1 MDDIG
6 VDKKPCGK
14 KNMDF
19 VNEDIGF
26 LTNTMDSGFDFGKTF
41 CIIKT
46 RTFLTFGE
54 ERWHINRW

>member
-54 ERWHINRW
+54 ER